1 MIRPCNFEDADDFEA
16 IYDIVNHSAE
26 IYRDLIPPEQWTV
39 PYFSRLDLQQE
50 IDRGVAFWGYEE
62 IGSLI
67 AVMGIQDVLDA
78 TLIRFLYVQR
88 GRRGKGIGSELIAFL
103 RQMTSRPLLAN
114 TFLNAA
120 KAIHF
125 YARHNFLPVEPE
137 QRNRL
142 IKAYWP
148 ASDHRLEAY
157 AVLADQRARDILLT
171 QNL

>member
-26 IYRDLIPPEQWTV
+26 IYRDIIPPEQWTV
-39 PYFSRLDLQQE
+39 PYFSRWELQQE

-78 TLIRFLYVQR
+78 TLIRYLYVQR
-88 GRRGKGIGSELIAFL
+88 GRRGKGIGSALIAFL
-103 RQMTSRPLLAN
+103 RQTTSRPLLAN
-114 TFLNAA
+114 TFLNAV

-125 YARHNFLPVEPE
+125 YELHDFLPVEQKE
-137 QRNRL
+137 RDRL

-148 ASDHRLEAY
+148 PSDHRIGAY
-157 AVLADQRARDILLT
+157 AVLADRKARDILLT
-171 QNL
+171 RNL

>member
-1 MIRPCNFEDADDFEA
+1 MIRPCNFDDADDFEA
-16 IYDIVNHSAE
+16 IYDIINHSAE
-26 IYRDLIPPEQWTV
+26 IYRDIIPAEQWTV
-39 PYFSRLDLQQE
+39 PYFSRLELQQE

-78 TLIRFLYVQR
+78 TLIRYLYVQR
-88 GRRGKGIGSELIAFL
+88 GRRGKGIGSEFMAFL

-114 TFLNAA
+114 AFFNAA

-125 YARHNFLPVEPE
+125 YELHGFLPVAPEP
-137 QRNRL
+137 RNRL

-148 ASDHRLEAY
+148 ASDHRIEAY
-157 AVLADQRARDILLT
+157 AVLADQKARDTLLT
-171 QNL
+171 RNP